1 MGVRFDAAPRKIYS
15 REKRTN
21 TVWRRSIEP
30 RFHRGIGDRSK
41 RRSERV
47 ENLFPPSTIGDR
59 RFVSIRSRTIRLY
72 FQQDDSISSNLG
84 KLGERW
90 ERRGKVEGPCLSP
103 LGRKLMEYSE
113 ENGEQW

>member
-59 RFVSIRSRTIRLY
+59 RFVSISEKSN
-72 FQQDDSISSNLG
+72 DSVIFPAGRFDIIESWEAGG
-84 KLGERW
+84 K
-90 ERRGKVEGPCLSP
+90 
-103 LGRKLMEYSE
+103 METAWQ
-113 ENGEQW
+113 G